1 MGKVTLADV
10 AAAANVSKAAAS
22 FAFNQ
27 PDRLSEETLRRVLR
41 AAEELGYVRDPMA
54 RMLRQGR
61 MNSIGVLLPQDIPT
75 VMANPYYSQFLVGIG
90 AVCQREG
97 LTLLLVPPLRGSTLK
112 AIPHAAADGFIVC
125 GLESDRGEVTT
136 LNQRGVPMVLVDGE
150 PVSGVSSVEV
160 DDRAGAAAVCEY
172 VLTRGHRRL
181 GIVAFEPGAHDEG
194 PRYRG
199 PLARRLEGIGDA
211 LAAAGL
217 SMDSPEVDL
226 IEVPCNRS
234 GGHQAFH
241 RLWSSQPRPTAIIAL
256 SDILAMGVMDAA
268 REAGV
273 RIPEDVSVSGYDDQP
288 EASWTTPGLTTV
300 RQAVET
306 KGRLAAELL
315 VDSIFSRL
323 DRSQQ
328 HRLPTTLVV
337 RGSVGPAVPTAG
349 PTPTPPGARQPAS
362 APGPTAS
369 RATGLG
375 RIRQ

>member
-1 MGKVTLADV
+1 MGAKVTLAEV
-10 AAAANVSKAAAS
+10 AAAAGVSKAAAS

-27 PDRLSEETLRRVLR
+27 PDRLSEETLRRVLQV
-41 AAEELGYVRDPMA
+41 AEELGYVRDPMA

-61 MNSIGVLLPQDIPT
+61 MNSIGILLPQDVPT
-75 VMANPYYSQFLVGIG
+75 VMANPYYSQFLVGVG
-90 AVCQREG
+90 AICQREG

-150 PVSGVSSVEV
+150 PINGVSSVEV

-172 VLTRGHRRL
+172 VLGRGHRRIA
-181 GIVAFEPGAHDEG
+181 IVAFEPGQHDEG

-199 PLARRLEGIGDA
+199 PLARRTEGICDA
-211 LAAAGL
+211 LATVGL
-217 SMDSPEVDL
+217 SLDSPGVEL

-234 GGHQAFH
+234 GGYQAFH
-241 RLWSSQPRPTAIIAL
+241 RLWSGPTRPTAIVAL

-273 RIPEDVSVSGYDDQP
+273 RIPEEVSITGYDDQP

-323 DRSQQ
+323 DRAQQ

-337 RGSVGPAVPTAG
+337 RGSVGPAPAEV
-349 PTPTPPGARQPAS
+349 TPPPTRRARS
-362 APGPTAS
+362 TV
-369 RATGLG
+369 R
-375 RIRQ
+375 